1 MRSHGGPHCGRALV
15 VVAIAAAVVGLAAGG
30 WLARWRQAGVATVS
44 APGPGPVSGPRS
56 AARDVEI
63 IFSLDAEG
71 KVKGGGFLPAGKT
84 PVYGTCE
91 LGPEVE
97 MREVS
102 AGWSWNGGVTQ
113 PVAVETVGEGKSG
126 GKPVRLSMAQ
136 EKGFGPGVG
145 EAEIHWRGRR
155 VARGSFVI
163 AADAAEIAGQQVPAA
178 ARTGVAWVKTARGV
192 DDKGDPKDETR
203 RFTANQR
210 VWVSFAYR
218 GATKGAAFTVQW
230 SREEADSAVM
240 ETTVTAQEEEGKG
253 TAWIQVPEGAG
264 LPEGKYKVRVIYGTG
279 GAPLG
284 ETAFEVVSQ
293 EGGAEGTESGS
304 AGVKAG
310 AAPRS
315 GAGPGQSPGGRGGAQ
330 EAGGSK

>member
-1 MRSHGGPHCGRALV
+1 M
-15 VVAIAAAVVGLAAGG
+15 VVAIVAAAVVGGLAAGG
-30 WLARWRQAGVATVS
+30 WLARWRQTEVATVS
-44 APGPGPVSGPRS
+44 EPGPLPVSGPRS
-56 AARDVEI
+56 AARDAEI
-63 IFSLDAEG
+63 TFSLDAEG
-71 KVKGGGFLPAGKT
+71 KARGGGFLPAGKT

-91 LGPEVE
+91 LGPAVE
-97 MREVS
+97 IREVS
-102 AGWSWNGGVTQ
+102 AGWSWSGGVTQ
-113 PVAVETVGEGKSG
+113 PVAVETVGEGKDG
-126 GKPVRLSMAQ
+126 GKLVRLSLTR
-136 EKGFGPGVG
+136 EEGFGPGVG
-145 EAEIHWRGRR
+145 EAEVHWRGRR
-155 VARGSFVI
+155 VARGSFVM

-178 ARTGVAWVKTARGV
+178 ARTSIAWVKTARGV
-192 DDKGDPKDETR
+192 DDKGEPKAETA

-264 LPEGKYKVRVIYGTG
+264 LPEGKYRVRVIYGTG

-284 ETAFEVVSQ
+284 ETAFSVVDQ
-293 EGGAEGTESGS
+293 EGGAQGGGSGS
-304 AGVKAG
+304 AGAKAG

-315 GAGPGQSPGGRGGAQ
+315 GATPGQ
-330 EAGGSK
+330 